1 VVLEGEV
8 ELRVVELRVV
18 ELRVD
23 GGRVGRVELA
33 VRVVVLVG
41 WAVWR
46 GGRRVVRR
54 RRRRVGGDMA
64 VWVVVCV
71 VLSAEKVFWC
81 DGGEV
86 EFCRRRERGEGRND
100 CIYCRR

>member
-1 VVLEGEV
+1 M
-8 ELRVVELRVV
+8 ELRVVVLREVV
-18 ELRVD
+18 LRMD
-23 GGRVGRVELA
+23 GGKARRVELVA
-33 VRVVVLVG
+33 RVVVLVG
-41 WAVWR
+41 WAVRR
-46 GGRRVVRR
+46 GGRWVVRR

-100 CIYCRR
+100 CIYCRS